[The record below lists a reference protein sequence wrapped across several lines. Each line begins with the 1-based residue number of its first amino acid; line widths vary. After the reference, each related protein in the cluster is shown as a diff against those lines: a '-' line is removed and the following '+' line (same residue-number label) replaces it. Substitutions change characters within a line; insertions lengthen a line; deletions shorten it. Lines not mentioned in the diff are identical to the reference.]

1 MAKSKVY
8 TKTGDTGHTSLVGG
22 KRVSK
27 TNTRIE
33 AYGTIDELNSFVAY
47 LLDEI
52 ENREDR
58 DFLLRIQYNLFTI
71 GGYLATEEKENRNAC
86 QLSQEEID
94 ILEKEIDKIDEL
106 IPTLKCFVLPG
117 GCKGNSLAHVCRTI
131 CRRAERC
138 VYKIIE
144 QEEVI
149 ASEVLKYINRL
160 SDYFFLLARKQ
171 SFVNNIDEIVWN
183 KPCK

>member
-8 TKTGDTGHTSLVGG
+8 TKTGDTGFTSLVGG

-33 AYGTIDELNSFVAY
+33 AYGTIDELNSFVAC

-58 DFLLRIQYNLFTI
+58 EFLSRIQYNLFTI
-71 GGYLATEEKENRNAC
+71 GGYLATEDNRNTC
-86 QLSQEEID
+86 QLSQEEIE
-94 ILEKEIDKIDEL
+94 ILEKEIDTIDEL
-106 IPTLKCFVLPG
+106 IPPLKCFILPG
-117 GCKGNSLAHVCRTI
+117 GSKGNSLAHVCRTI
-131 CRRAERC
+131 CRRSERC
-138 VYKIIE
+138 IYKIIE

-149 ASEVLKYINRL
+149 ASEVLKYMNRL

-171 SFVNNIDEIVWN
+171 SFVDSMDEIVWN